1 MAAHLHQ
8 IQQGGEVI
16 GIMIDDKDGH
26 AAPFR
31 AAGRECRAGPVCK
44 AGWGRVIVTSVPA
57 PGAVVRLIWP
67 PNSCMTA
74 WEMSRPRPSPSPFIL
89 VEKNGSVTR
98 GKSLIRCYT
107 NRRSR

>member
-1 MAAHLHQ
+1 
-8 IQQGGEVI
+8 
-16 GIMIDDKDGH
+16 
-26 AAPFR
+26 
-31 AAGRECRAGPVCK
+31 
-44 AGWGRVIVTSVPA
+44 
-57 PGAVVRLIWP
+57 
-67 PNSCMTA
+67 MTA